1 MNLIIDKKN
10 VEPCPGQSL
19 LDMIRQLGLDAEKL
33 SSKPLVAQ
41 IAGEVFTLN
50 YIPLREKD
58 VVNTTV
64 RTAVAASGGEVRLL
78 RYQDTAGKAA
88 YTRTAQFVIFL
99 ALNRLWPN
107 AKARMHCTVNYGI
120 FFELD

>member
-1 MNLIIDKKN
+1 MQLWIDGNNTKA
-10 VEPCPGQSL
+10 EAGQSL
-19 LDMIRQLGLDAEKL
+19 REMVNLLGLDSACL
-33 SSKPLVAQ
+33 AARPLAAK

-58 VVNTTV
+58 VANTKT
-64 RTAVAASGGEVRLL
+64 RSAVAASGGEVKLI

-99 ALNRLWPN
+99 ALNRLWPE
-107 AKARMHCTVNYGI
+107 ARARMHCTVNYGI
-120 FFELD
+120 FFE